1 MNLVKGLENKI
12 HEEQMMEQ
20 GLFSLQKRRLTGD
33 LLTLYNMAALG
44 KILPVDQ
51 ERWSFHSI

>member
-1 MNLVKGLENKI
+1 MNLLKGLENKI

-51 ERWSFHSI
+51 ER

>member
-1 MNLVKGLENKI
+1 MKGLENKI

-20 GLFSLQKRRLTGD
+20 GLFRMQKRRLRGD
-33 LLTLYNMAALG
+33 LLTLYNVAALG

-51 ERWSFHSI
+51 ER